1 MDRYEIFDKAKECE
15 KEEAELH
22 LVNFFKSFMPK
33 QRNERWI
40 HLAKK
45 QSQRAYRDSHKLE
58 HLLDFSLSKE
68 IENEKTLY
76 KYNNG
81 VYWDFKDKP
90 ILVSAEEAFTLGYY
104 QDGIYSIEPGKKAI
118 FFYHEGGAWLFEK

>member
-1 MDRYEIFDKAKECE
+1 
-15 KEEAELH
+15 
-22 LVNFFKSFMPK
+22 MPK
-33 QRNERWI
+33 QRNEHWI

-45 QSQRAYRDSHKLE
+45 LSQRAHRDSHKLE

-68 IENEKTLY
+68 IKNEKTLY
-76 KYNNG
+76 KYKNG

-90 ILVSAEEAFTLGYY
+90 ILVAAEEAFILGYY

-118 FFYHEGGAWLFEK
+118 FFYHEGGTWLFQK